1 MALCEWMVPELT
13 ESAAVQLEHNKRVL
27 RAHAHSEPERISQLA
42 CSVMEQAALQQSII
56 RKATAHIAELELVM
70 LLAPPMDADPGKQ
83 ISHGWRRDLPWYLKA
98 LLRLHG
104 FRFVP
109 S

>member
-1 MALCEWMVPELT
+1 MALCEWMVPELSV
-13 ESAAVQLEHNKRVL
+13 SAAVELEHHKRVL
-27 RAHAHSEPERISQLA
+27 RAHAQSEPERISQLA

-56 RKATAHIAELELVM
+56 RKATAHIAELELIM
-70 LLAPPMDADPGKQ
+70 LLSSPQEPAADPRLA
-83 ISHGWRRDLPWYLKA
+83 HVWRKDLPWYLKA